1 MAKIKKFEDFVNE
14 TEESLLNEAF
24 GLSIKEVI
32 AEVNAMAKLST
43 KFAADIPKIA
53 KDIEDRQGGKIRYT
67 SMNIGSY
74 GDNKHFTYSITFYS
88 QLTPEEKAKRDEI
101 ENIYPYS
108 KRPNIYEDPELYY
121 VKSKEW
127 ARSIAKKYGWRL
139 GQVSNIGD
147 QFIFT
152 LN

>member
-1 MAKIKKFEDFVNE
+1 MNKIPTFNEFVNE
-14 TEESLLNEAF
+14 NESINEGAF
-24 GLSIKEVI
+24 GLSVKEVI
-32 AEVNAMAKLST
+32 KEVNAMAKLST
-43 KFAADIPKIA
+43 KFASDIPKIA
-53 KDIEDRQGGKIRYT
+53 KEIEDRQGEKIQYT

-88 QLTPEEKAKRDEI
+88 QLTPEEKAKRNEI

-108 KRPNIYEDPELYY
+108 KRPNLYEDPELYY
-121 VKSKEW
+121 VKSEKW
-127 ARSIAKKYGWRL
+127 AQSIAKKYGWRL